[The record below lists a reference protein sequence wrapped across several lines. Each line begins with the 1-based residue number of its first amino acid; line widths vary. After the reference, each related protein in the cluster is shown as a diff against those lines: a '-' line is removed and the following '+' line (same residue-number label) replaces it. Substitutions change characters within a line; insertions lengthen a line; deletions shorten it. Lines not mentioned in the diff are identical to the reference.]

1 MATVKKEKGEVAARD
16 YFNQK
21 WKDSLGAVVEAR
33 FSFLPGKLTEKGDRK
48 NPTPKDL
55 RPAYAQLSYVRDVV
69 KDSQGQPLKGSEI
82 LFKGRLLGHYIEGS
96 KADETLRRLS
106 STLSYYGYRAD
117 EKPTYP
123 DSMTEK
129 IVRPACYESDRE
141 WLNSLVKDKTQAET
155 FRYLRQQHEAL
166 QAEVL
171 ELRQKLEKLKPSNQP
186 PKLSQQQRHK
196 TPLRSR

>member
-1 MATVKKEKGEVAARD
+1 M
-16 YFNQK
+16 
-21 WKDSLGAVVEAR
+21 
-33 FSFLPGKLTEKGDRK
+33 
-48 NPTPKDL
+48 
-55 RPAYAQLSYVRDVV
+55 RDVA

-123 DSMTEK
+123 ESMAEE
-129 IVRPACYESDRE
+129 IVRPQCYESDRK
-141 WLNSLVKDKTQAET
+141 WLNELSGDLTQPEK
-155 FRYLRQQHEAL
+155 FRYLRKTHEAL

-171 ELRQKLEKLKPSNQP
+171 DLRQKLREAEAVKPVA
-186 PKLSQQQRHK
+186 KVSQQKNPKQLSK
-196 TPLRSR
+196 NS